1 MMARPEIIPAI
12 LPMTFSELEDD
23 AALVKGFVKTIQVDV
38 CDGQFVPNATWPY
51 RKHDDSFERLI
62 KEEIGMPAWQDLNY
76 EFDLMVNDP
85 IEVVEEWVRAGATR
99 IILHAEAKGDLDAAM
114 EALLGR
120 VEIGLALAEETPIS
134 AIGRY
139 REKISSVQLM
149 GIEKVGFQHQVF
161 DDRVIGRVREARLKY
176 PGLPISV
183 DGGVSLDNAQALING
198 GADRLVIG
206 SAIFGADNP
215 LDAVEKFKQLT

>member
-1 MMARPEIIPAI
+1 MARPEIIPAI

>member
-1 MMARPEIIPAI
+1 MARPEIIPAI

-149 GIEKVGFQHQVF
+149 GIEKVGFQHQAF